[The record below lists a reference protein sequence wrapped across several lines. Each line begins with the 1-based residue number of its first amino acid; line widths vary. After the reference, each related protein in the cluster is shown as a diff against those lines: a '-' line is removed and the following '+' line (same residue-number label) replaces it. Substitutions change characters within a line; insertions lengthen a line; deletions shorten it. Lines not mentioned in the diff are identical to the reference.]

1 MDECLAASLKF
12 VGIFRSN
19 LGVFKLREIFALQQF
34 SAYICKKKKKKIG
47 LHYVFSTL
55 KSSHLML
62 GLAVRTEYGMNPNI
76 LPTLTPEPCDM
87 EILDTMANK
96 LSSEAERIWDFFG
109 AFR

>member
-1 MDECLAASLKF
+1 MTFLHCSSSLR
-12 VGIFRSN
+12 I
-19 LGVFKLREIFALQQF
+19 
-34 SAYICKKKKKKIG
+34 KKIG

-96 LSSEAERIWDFFG
+96 LSSEAERIWDFSL
-109 AFR
+109 AFH